1 MMEVKK
7 VGRCG
12 RQKAVGM
19 DEKVKVCGRKRINI
33 KKFENYMRLDRV
45 YNRKNLY

>member
-1 MMEVKK
+1 MMEDKK

-12 RQKAVGM
+12 RQKAEGK
-19 DEKVKVCGRKRINI
+19 DEKVKEYRRKRINI

-45 YNRKNLY
+45 YNRKN